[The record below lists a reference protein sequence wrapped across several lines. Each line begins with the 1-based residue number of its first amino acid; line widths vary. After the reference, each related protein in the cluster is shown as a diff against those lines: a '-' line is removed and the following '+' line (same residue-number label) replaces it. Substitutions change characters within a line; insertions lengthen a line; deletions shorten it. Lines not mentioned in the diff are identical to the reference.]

1 MKIFSNLPTGE
12 TPNYPGFNHPL
23 YMRRIQPRDSVE
35 FQRIIRDSREHLE
48 GYIGWAEHSAKWD
61 FQNINQFVMD
71 HVNAELPREHFVFT
85 LGSQIVALGSLAPMP
100 DPMTIQ
106 VALFVRQGF
115 TGKGIA
121 KSVTVSLENY
131 AFQVVGYEQVFYNC
145 DYSNFASSSIPKA
158 LGYEYLDLFEVPKS
172 AKSETGTWISYRKQ
186 RDTNLPPGILQGLPA
201 DVFTK
206 MISSDE
212 STYEIDL
219 QDLEI
224 VDPFHAQLNEFE
236 PPIIRG

>member
-1 MKIFSNLPTGE
+1 MKIFSNLPTGI

-35 FQRIIRDSREHLE
+35 FQRIIRDSRDHLE

-106 VALFVRQGF
+106 LALFVRKGF

-121 KSVTVSLENY
+121 KSVTKSLENY
-131 AFQVVGYEQVFYNC
+131 AFEVVGYEQVFYNC
-145 DYSNFASSSIPKA
+145 DYSNVASYSVAKT
-158 LGYEYLDLFEVPKS
+158 LGYEYVDLFEVPKS
-172 AKSETGTWISYRKQ
+172 AKDETGIWMSFKKD
-186 RDTNLPPGILQGLPA
+186 RDLNLPPGILQGLPA
-201 DVFTK
+201 EIFSKV
-206 MISSDE
+206 ISGSEDTYKWSEIRSDF
-212 STYEIDL
+212 SPL
-219 QDLEI
+219 
-224 VDPFHAQLNEFE
+224 A
-236 PPIIRG
+236 

>member
-1 MKIFSNLPTGE
+1 MKIFSNLPTGT

-106 VALFVRQGF
+106 LALFVRQGF

-131 AFQVVGYEQVFYNC
+131 AFEVVGYEQVYYNC
-145 DYSNFASSSIPKA
+145 DYSNVASSAIPKA
-158 LGYEYLDLFEVPKS
+158 LGYEYVDLFEVPKS
-172 AKSETGTWISYRKQ
+172 AKDETGIWMSYKKD
-186 RDTNLPPGILQGLPA
+186 RDINLPPGILQGLPA

-206 MISSDE
+206 IISSKE
-212 STYEIDL
+212 STYDVDL
-219 QDLEI
+219 DDLEI
-224 VDPFHAQLNEFE
+224 VDPFSISIQPVEE
-236 PPIIRG
+236 